1 MGRKDSK
8 SEYLSKYRYPRNQFR
23 RGFLRG
29 GINLLA
35 KILSDYE
42 IYGKENLPKNG
53 PLLIVGNHFHFLDTI
68 GPIHSTKYPLEF
80 IGDAEM
86 PNAPMSMKI
95 FPRMWG
101 TLRIMQGTPNLEALR
116 AAEAVLAQDGILGIF
131 PEGHV
136 HKPPLGTP
144 LPGAAFMALRLGVPI
159 LPMGTF
165 SEDDWDLFGTL
176 KKKRRRAR
184 VVTRI
189 GAPFGPLDI
198 GEPGKLPGR
207 AEVKAAGKVIM
218 EKIAELLPLSA
229 RGPYTAELP

>member
-1 MGRKDSK
+1 MGRQATKT
-8 SEYLSKYRYPRNQFR
+8 EYLVKYRYPRNKFR

-29 GINLLA
+29 GINILA
-35 KILSDYE
+35 KILADYK
-42 IYGKENLPKNG
+42 IYGAENLPEKG

-68 GPIHSTKYPLEF
+68 GPIHSTRYPLEF

-95 FPRMWG
+95 FPRIWG
-101 TLRIMQGTPNLEALR
+101 ALRIMQGTPNLEAMR
-116 AAEAVLAQDGILGIF
+116 AAEAVLEQDGILGIF

-165 SEDDWDLFGTL
+165 SEDDWNLFGTIRE
-176 KKKRRRAR
+176 KRRKAS

-189 GAPFGPLDI
+189 GEPFALLEI

-207 AEVKAAGKVIM
+207 AEVKAAGQAIM
-218 EKIAELLPLSA
+218 EKIAALLPVSA
-229 RGPYTAELP
+229 RGPYLTDLS

>member
-1 MGRKDSK
+1 MGRRERR

-29 GINLLA
+29 GIDVLA
-35 KILSDYE
+35 KILANYE
-42 IYGKENLPKNG
+42 IYGKENLPKRG

-95 FPRMWG
+95 FPRIWG

-116 AAEAVLAQDGILGIF
+116 AAEAVLSQDGILGIF

-176 KKKRRRAR
+176 KKKHRRAR

-189 GAPFGPLDI
+189 GEPFGPLEI

-207 AEVKAAGKVIM
+207 VEVRAAGQVIM
-218 EKIAELLPLSA
+218 EKIAALLPLSA
-229 RGPYTAELP
+229 RGPYTGELA

>member
-1 MGRKDSK
+1 M
-8 SEYLSKYRYPRNQFR
+8 
-23 RGFLRG
+23 RG
-29 GINLLA
+29 GIAFLA
-35 KILSDYE
+35 RILVDYKIF
-42 IYGKENLPKNG
+42 GTENLPKKG

-95 FPRMWG
+95 FPRIWG
-101 TLRIMQGTPNLEALR
+101 ALRIMQGTPNLEAMR
-116 AAEAVLAQDGILGIF
+116 AAEAVLKQDGILGIF

-159 LPMGTF
+159 LPIGTY
-165 SEDDWDLFGTL
+165 SEDDWNLFGTIRE
-176 KKKRRRAR
+176 KRRRAR

-189 GAPFGPLDI
+189 GETFGPLDI

-207 AEVKAAGKVIM
+207 VEVKAAGQVIM
-218 EKIAELLPLSA
+218 EKIAALLPVSA
-229 RGPYTAELP
+229 RGPYLTDLS